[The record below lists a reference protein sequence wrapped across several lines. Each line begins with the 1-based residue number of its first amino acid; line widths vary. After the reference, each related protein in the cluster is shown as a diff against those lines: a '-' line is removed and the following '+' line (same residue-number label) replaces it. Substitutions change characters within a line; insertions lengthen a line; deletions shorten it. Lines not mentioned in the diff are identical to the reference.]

1 MGHPLDT
8 SHHSMGST
16 VMFNNVNSFYTP
28 HQPFS
33 NIFSPAAS
41 YTVHHPAARPASRET
56 ESSIRHP
63 SGGSV
68 GSHTPPSP
76 EDRTSYKHGGVIM
89 DRASGGRNSLGS
101 DQPSQEE
108 PSTFRC
114 VACTWLGLQAR

>member
-1 MGHPLDT
+1 MGHPLET

-76 EDRTSYKHGGVIM
+76 EDRRLIM
-89 DRASGGRNSLGS
+89 DRTSGVRNSQGS
-101 DQPSQEE
+101 DQASQ
-108 PSTFRC
+108 
-114 VACTWLGLQAR
+114 LGAAAPHG